1 MAGFRSNRLGSL
13 GISDIRTMTK
23 ACAEVGGINMGQGVC
38 DMPTPPPVQDAAI
51 LAIQNRESRYSYA
64 EGSETL
70 REKIA
75 EKLARDNNIVADP
88 QNEIVVTVGST
99 GAFCSTMLGLLN
111 PGDGMILFEPY
122 YGYHL
127 NCASIAGIEPQFVTL
142 QAPEFS
148 LNEAAMR
155 SAIKSNTRAIVVCT
169 PANPSGKMF
178 SLEELELVGK
188 IAEEF
193 DLLVISDEIYEYI
206 RYDGREHI
214 SPASVG
220 NLRERS
226 VTIMG
231 VSKTFSITGWRLGY
245 AATTPEMA
253 QALTLV
259 NDVYYICAPTPLQLG
274 AAAGFDMDKAFFD
287 DLQTKYQRKR
297 DTFCGALTSAG
308 MNPIV
313 PKGAYYVLADISQFG
328 FSTAKEAALHLLNT
342 CKVASVPGTAF
353 YQGDEG
359 QSLLRFCFAIEDHLI
374 DQACEQVSR
383 FSSKV

>member
-1 MAGFRSNRLGSL
+1 MTGFRSKRLGSL

-23 ACAEVGGINMGQGVC
+23 ECVRVGGINMGQGVC
-38 DMPTPPPVQDAAI
+38 DMPTPVPVKDAAI
-51 LAIQNRESRYSYA
+51 AAIENRESRYSYA
-64 EGSETL
+64 EGTVAL

-75 EKLARDNNIVADP
+75 EKLKRDNNIIADP
-88 QNEIVVTVGST
+88 NSEVVVTVGST

-127 NCASIAGIEPQFVTL
+127 NCAAIAGIEPQFVTL
-142 QAPEFS
+142 KAPDFS
-148 LNEAAMR
+148 LDEVAIRA
-155 SAIKSNTRAIVVCT
+155 AIKPNTRAIVVCT
-169 PANPSGKMF
+169 PANPSGKMYTR
-178 SLEELELVGK
+178 SELELIDK

-206 RYDGREHI
+206 RYDGQEHI

-220 NLRERS
+220 NIRERS

-231 VSKTFSITGWRLGY
+231 VSKTFSVTGWRLGY
-245 AATTPEMA
+245 ATARPEMA

-259 NDVYYICAPTPLQLG
+259 SDIYYICAPTPLQLG
-274 AAAGFDMDKAFFD
+274 AAAGFDMDKSFFD
-287 DLQTKYQRKR
+287 DLQTKYQSKR
-297 DTFCGALTSAG
+297 DKFCGALKEAG
-308 MNPIV
+308 MNPII
-313 PKGAYYVLADISQFG
+313 PKGAYYVLADISDFG
-328 FSTAKEAALHLLNT
+328 FKTSKEAALHLLET
-342 CKVASVPGTAF
+342 CKIASVPGTAF

-374 DQACEQVSR
+374 DRACEQVLKFKPS
-383 FSSKV
+383 